1 MFGACMK
8 LFSYAMMI
16 PLAILSL
23 TSTAY
28 ADDVHTIKYSLE
40 VSGEKLATFTCMYAT
55 GGQCYIKTGKDDF
68 SFSEEHA
75 IQSGEKID
83 LTLANGEKTLC
94 FSADPEINWSSCLK
108 GPFHIDLRK
117 STQGTQSY
125 FGSSK

>member
-1 MFGACMK
+1 MK

-23 TSTAY
+23 ASTAY

-55 GGQCYIKTGKDDF
+55 GGQCYIKTGKDDL
-68 SFSEEHA
+68 SSSEEHT

-108 GPFHIDLRK
+108 GPLHIDLRK
-117 STQGTQSY
+117 STQGTQIY

>member
-1 MFGACMK
+1 MK
-8 LFSYAMMI
+8 LFSYAMMV

-23 TSTAY
+23 ANTAY
-28 ADDVHTIKYSLE
+28 ADDVHTIKYYLE

-55 GGQCYIKTGKDDF
+55 GGKCYIKTGKDDF
-68 SFSEEHA
+68 SSSEERA

-83 LTLANGEKTLC
+83 LILANDEKTLC

>member
-1 MFGACMK
+1 MK
-8 LFSYAMMI
+8 FLSYAMMV

-23 TSTAY
+23 ASTAY
-28 ADDVHTIKYSLE
+28 ADDVHTIKYYLE

-55 GGQCYIKTGKDDF
+55 GGKCYIKTGKDDF
-68 SFSEEHA
+68 SSSEERA

-83 LTLANGEKTLC
+83 LILANDEKTLC